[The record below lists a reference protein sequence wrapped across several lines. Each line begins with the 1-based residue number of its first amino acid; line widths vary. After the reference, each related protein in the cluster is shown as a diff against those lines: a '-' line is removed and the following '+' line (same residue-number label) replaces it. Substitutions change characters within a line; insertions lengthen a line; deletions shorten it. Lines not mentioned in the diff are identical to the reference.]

1 MEKENISVANLPNMF
16 TFDKPWDV
24 IKEHPEEAWK
34 IIKQL
39 HEENETL
46 KVKIDSYD
54 KVVTNLLSA
63 IEKTLKK

>member
-1 MEKENISVANLPNMF
+1 MKKEDVSVANLPSMF

-34 IIKQL
+34 VIKQL

-46 KVKIDSYD
+46 KT
-54 KVVTNLLSA
+54 KVNGYSTVVNNLLTA
-63 IEKTLKK
+63 IESTLKK